1 MSSRC
6 PSCDYPLPA
15 DRERLGARCTNCRDP
30 LYEPPGR
37 FGRPAR
43 DGEGSCAVH
52 TGVETV
58 GVCAR
63 CGNYLCEVCRTQWRG
78 QIICGA
84 CVQRALE
91 TKEASPEASRQTFFQ
106 AMLSLG
112 FGIGAWVLTAV
123 GFVVMGMAFVV
134 GTKEAQVLLLLLG
147 AAVLAVAV
155 ALAVF
160 GVGIAAAVLR
170 MRGGSMILAVVG
182 LLISC
187 MHIGIS
193 IGIVVMSLW
202 QS

>member
-1 MSSRC
+1 MSRC

-15 DRERLGARCTNCRDP
+15 DRERLGARCPNSRAP

-37 FGRPAR
+37 IGRPAR
-43 DGEGSCAVH
+43 EGEGSCAVH

-91 TKEASPEASRQTFFQ
+91 TKEASPEAARQNFVQ

-112 FGIGAWVLTAV
+112 MGIGAWVLTPV
-123 GFVVMGMAFVV
+123 GLILASVGMLMGGV
-134 GTKEAQVLLLLLG
+134 GLVLMLLGLLLV
-147 AAVLAVAV
+147 AAAM
-155 ALAVF
+155 ALALF
-160 GVGIAAAVLR
+160 GVGNSVSVLR
-170 MRGGSMILAVVG
+170 VRGSSMILAVVG
-182 LLISC
+182 LLVC
-187 MHIGIS
+187 
-193 IGIVVMSLW
+193 SLHLGT
-202 QS
+202 